1 MVTKI
6 SISELKVIGG
16 TIVLFFSFKVISPF
30 TVLLPLTHDF
40 WKMVENNSLVN
51 QYGNTLWYLS
61 SRNYLRQQSVCPD
74 TVLKHQREGNEV
86 EFFTKFRITCFF
98 EEMILVDC

>member
-1 MVTKI
+1 MATKI

-40 WKMVENNSLVN
+40 WKMVESNSLVN
-51 QYGNTLWYLS
+51 QYGKTSRILCDIYHQGTTWGNRVYVLTL
-61 SRNYLRQQSVCPD
+61 C
-74 TVLKHQREGNEV
+74 
-86 EFFTKFRITCFF
+86 
-98 EEMILVDC
+98 